1 MAGSDR
7 VPDPN
12 DERRAQV
19 GKRKSSTRAKWRS
32 SPSPRCRVLRKSLTT
47 ADIVRDRDFSRTREV
62 SLRLAWVICDQNKHF
77 GMRSSNKNH
86 RQGNRA
92 SQLLSVSPTKQ
103 KTRQGAAG
111 LHRYSEVSFYAAF
124 FACALTFAHLARCA
138 AAIFLRAAIDIVRLG
153 AVPLAFPADTSCGP
167 FPTFAHR
174 ALWA

>member
-1 MAGSDR
+1 
-7 VPDPN
+7 
-12 DERRAQV
+12 
-19 GKRKSSTRAKWRS
+19 
-32 SPSPRCRVLRKSLTT
+32 
-47 ADIVRDRDFSRTREV
+47 
-62 SLRLAWVICDQNKHF
+62 
-77 GMRSSNKNH
+77 MRSSNKNH
-86 RQGNRA
+86 LQGNQA
-92 SQLLSVSPTKQ
+92 SQLLFVPPRKQ

-111 LHRYSEVSFYAAF
+111 LHRYRDVSFYAAF